1 MSSPAYGSQR
11 PFEFGRGFTF
21 AFEDPDWI
29 KKIAIGGVFT
39 LLASLIIG
47 IFFVIGYQVRI
58 LRNVANGAP
67 RPLPEW
73 DDLGGIFNDGL
84 APFGA
89 YLAYGLGATLLV
101 SPFFCMMAFV
111 GPMLGGND
119 GGAAAGA
126 VIAIGAVVFYAS
138 IFVIGLAMWVWLPA
152 AFLRVALA
160 GRFGAAFEFGEIL
173 GFIKRHLVNYLLT
186 LAALLVASFLAQFGI
201 ILCCVGVF
209 ATTFLSHCILAFNL
223 GELARLDAGR

>member
-11 PFEFGRGFTF
+11 PFEFGRAFTF
-21 AFEDPDWI
+21 TFEDPDWI

-47 IFFVIGYQVRI
+47 VFFILGYMVRI
-58 LRNVANGAP
+58 VRNVANGAP

-84 APFGA
+84 APLGA
-89 YLAYGLGATLLV
+89 YLAYGLGVAVLL
-101 SPFFCMMAFV
+101 SPFFCMMAFA
-111 GPMLGGND
+111 GPMLGNND

-126 VIAIGAVVFYAS
+126 VIAIGAVVFYGCVFLMSFA
-138 IFVIGLAMWVWLPA
+138 LWVWLPA

-173 GFIKRHLVNYLLT
+173 AFIKRHLVNYLLT
-186 LAALLVASFLAQFGI
+186 LAAMLVAGFLAQFGI
-201 ILCCVGVF
+201 ILCCIGVF
-209 ATTFLSHCILAFNL
+209 ATGFLANCILAFNL